1 MSERDV
7 IKQIDAL
14 INRHRPTSDSQ
25 HPSETTEQP
34 SMEED
39 VPVLTEVV
47 DAHTGD
53 ITPLVSSMPDT
64 QAAMRAALA
73 RELEAWLDEK
83 LPDAVL
89 RVLDGLSDQL
99 IAQVAAQARLEL
111 LPRLKNALET
121 RSKHE

>member
-1 MSERDV
+1 LSERDV

-14 INRHRPTSDSQ
+14 INRHRPTSDNQ
-25 HPSETTEQP
+25 PPSETAEHP

-53 ITPLVSSMPDT
+53 ITTLVPSMPDT

-73 RELEAWLDEK
+73 RELEVWLDEK